1 MITNQ
6 TIETLMNRKSVRKYT
21 DRKLSKDELDVIVRA
36 GQQAPFASQLYSV
49 LYSTEGPIAFHAPIW
64 FVICV
69 DAYKV
74 ERFMKLRGWDI
85 VTNDLTLLLLGMQDA
100 AYMAQNMII
109 AAESLGIG
117 SCFLGAVSS
126 SASRIKTLSE
136 RFELPNRVLPMVELV
151 MGYPDEDFP
160 TRPRY
165 PLAFT
170 LFENKYPEL
179 SDEEVKTAMKVMD
192 DGYLEQEYYRKQNAR
207 IKTEDGRKDDY
218 TFDNYSWTEHIS
230 RKWGQWVKSPNE
242 LLDTLKERG
251 FSLFKDEE

>member
-1 MITNQ
+1 
-6 TIETLMNRKSVRKYT
+6 MNRKSVRKYT